1 MSTNIGMPWTC
12 EQTEAQLTDYLD
24 GLLQPAE
31 QAAFDAHVPN
41 CPNCAPLLASV
52 SHLLTDL
59 HSLDE
64 VEPPPRLI
72 YAILDKTLGPRD
84 AVTGWRAALAW
95 LGRLANPR
103 VGYGFASIAATF
115 LILVSASPGFNWRKP
130 KLADLKP
137 STIYRNA
144 NREAHLVYARG
155 TKFVSDLR
163 VVYEIQSRLN
173 QDQQLPSSQDQRRP
187 QSSPGTEPGRTD
199 GTNPSSPKQ
208 QNRANGVDRNLEMLA
223 AGVLVPFER
232 RIR

>member
-1 MSTNIGMPWTC
+1 MTTLMDWTC
-12 EQTEAQLTDYLD
+12 EQTEARLTDYLD
-24 GLLQPAE
+24 GVLQPGE
-31 QAAFDAHVPN
+31 QLAFDAHVSD
-41 CPNCAPLLASV
+41 CPRCAPLLAGV

-95 LGRLANPR
+95 LGALANPR

-115 LILVSASPGFNWRKP
+115 LIVVSASGFNWRKP
-130 KLADLKP
+130 KLADLTP
-137 STIYRNA
+137 ASVYRNA
-144 NREAHLVYARG
+144 DRQAHLVYARG

-173 QDQQLPSSQDQRRP
+173 QDEQPPQNQDQNRP
-187 QSSPGTEPGRTD
+187 QSSPNREPGRTD

-208 QNRANGVDRNLEMLA
+208 QNRANGIGKNLQLLA
-223 AGVLVPFER
+223 AGLPVSFER